1 MAAVTQSGAI
11 AVKDAL
17 LRYEIVG
24 DGQPIVVL
32 HGGPGIGYRYLAP
45 ELETLL
51 AGKRRIVFYDQ
62 RGSGEST
69 GADDPSLLNIHA
81 FVEDL
86 ACLCTALELERA
98 VLLGHSFGGLLAMHY
113 AIQYPQRVTAL
124 ILVDPD
130 PASKA
135 LWSRFTGATQGKRTP
150 AEAEEISAIQAS
162 NGWNANSELVARYF
176 ELALRPFFAALAVPE
191 RFGHRFVRVRPDNL
205 STTAAAVRNNLGDW
219 DLHPLLNGIGCPTL
233 LVCGETGIFP
243 EEAMAKLHEGIRK
256 STLVR
261 IGGASHFPSIEAP
274 GAFGSAVCSFLGV
287 ERGAPDSSDGE
298 L

>member
-1 MAAVTQSGAI
+1 MAAASQSGAI
-11 AVKDAL
+11 AVKGAL

-32 HGGPGIGYRYLAP
+32 HGGPGISYRYLAP

-51 AGKRRIVFYDQ
+51 ADKRRIVFYDQ
-62 RGSGEST
+62 RGSAEST

-86 ACLCTALELERA
+86 ECVFTALELERA

-113 AIQYPQRVTAL
+113 ATEYPQRVTAL

-135 LWSRFTGATQGKRTP
+135 LWSRYADAIQGKLTQ

-162 NGWNANSELVARYF
+162 NGWNANPDLVARYF
-176 ELALRPFFAALAVPE
+176 ELALRPFFAARAVPA
-191 RFGHRFVRVRPDNL
+191 RFGHRFVRVRAENL
-205 STTAAAVRNNLGDW
+205 STTAAVVRNNLGDW
-219 DLHPLLNGIGCPTL
+219 DLHPLLTGIGCPTL
-233 LVCGETGIFP
+233 LVCGETSIFP
-243 EEAMAKLHEGIRK
+243 EEAITKFHEGIRN

-261 IGGASHFPSIEAP
+261 IGGASHFPSVEAP
-274 GAFGSAVCSFLGV
+274 GAFGEAVCSFLGA
-287 ERGAPDSSDGE
+287 EPEHAGQFPPG